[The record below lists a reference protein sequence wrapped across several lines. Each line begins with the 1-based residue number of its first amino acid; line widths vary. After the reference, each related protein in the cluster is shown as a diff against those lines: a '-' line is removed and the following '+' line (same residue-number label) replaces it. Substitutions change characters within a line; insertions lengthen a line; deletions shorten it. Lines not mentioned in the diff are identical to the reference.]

1 MTQEELEKV
10 ITDYTLQNNKYGNLI
25 IGRYVIQPMYWSED
39 NNGNINYDTESME
52 CEFRNIIVDL
62 EHHNDN
68 SDFDWDDL

>member
-1 MTQEELEKV
+1 MTHEELEKV
-10 ITDYTLQNNKYGNLI
+10 ITDYTLQNKEYGNLI

-52 CEFRNIIVDL
+52 NDFRNIIDDL

>member
-25 IGRYVIQPMYWSED
+25 IGRYVILPMYWSED

-52 CEFRNIIVDL
+52 NEFRNIIDDL